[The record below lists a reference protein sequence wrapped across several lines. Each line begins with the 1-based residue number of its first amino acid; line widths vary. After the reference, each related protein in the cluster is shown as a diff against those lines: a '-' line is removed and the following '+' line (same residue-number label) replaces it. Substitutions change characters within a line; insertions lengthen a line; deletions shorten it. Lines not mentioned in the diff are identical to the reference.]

1 MDKTTKKG
9 KLSKR
14 NLWLFSLGTFG
25 RDIALAGFFMNN
37 VLNYIYTTKQLDD
50 SMIIFLTVYIALEKI
65 FDAVNDVFMGNI
77 LDATKTKWGKFKPWI
92 LIGMIGCIIIILFVF
107 NSGLDGW
114 EFLIFFAIF
123 YLLFD
128 IFFTMNDTAYWGYLP
143 TLGRDID
150 DRNKIT
156 SIACICAGFGQG
168 ACGLLVPLITVG
180 AMSLGTIVGYRF
192 CSIAFC
198 IILVLFQS
206 LTLFV
211 KEDELKDEVQVKD
224 EKIGIKETINVIK
237 GNDQL
242 RWVVL
247 AFFATQIIPAAC
259 LNMFIWFQ
267 FGYEGIY
274 GTLIY
279 ALSAVVSMACNVFYP
294 SLAHK
299 FSRKKMMFVGMLSGV
314 IGYGLLILFFFII
327 PNTASSINIP
337 ILNVAISLQFLMM
350 IIANTFCGFG
360 STSMYLSFVIA
371 ISNTCEYNEVKTGK
385 RNEGVIFST
394 RAFAVKLGSAVQTAM
409 VMIIYLICGVY
420 DETNKISRIE
430 NDLARGL
437 ITDTEKTASIQNVI
451 DSIEPSK
458 TAALLII
465 LSICGIVFYFIAY
478 LIFSKKYKIDEEYFT
493 ELTNE
498 IERRKS
504 NQN

>member
-1 MDKTTKKG
+1 METAKKG

-37 VLNYIYTTKQLDD
+37 VLNYIYTTKQLDQN
-50 SMIIFLTVYIALEKI
+50 MLIFLTVYIALEKI

-77 LDATKTKWGKFKPWI
+77 LDATKSKWGKFKPWI
-92 LIGMIGCIIIILFVF
+92 FAGMVGCVVIILFVF
-107 NSGLDGW
+107 NSNLDGW
-114 EFLIFFAIF
+114 SFLIFFSIF

-128 IFFTMNDTAYWGYLP
+128 VFFTMNDTAYWGYLP

-168 ACGLLVPLITVG
+168 ACGLLVPLVTVG
-180 AMSLGTIVGYRF
+180 ALSLGAIKGYSA

-198 IILVLFQS
+198 ILLVAFQS

-211 KEDELKDEVQVKD
+211 KEDDLKEETLVTD
-224 EKIGIKETINVIK
+224 EKIGLKETLKVIK
-237 GNDQL
+237 NNDQL
-242 RWVVL
+242 RWTVL
-247 AFFATQIIPAAC
+247 AFFFTQIIPGTC

-279 ALSAVVSMACNVFYP
+279 ALSAIVSLFCNVFYP
-294 SLAHK
+294 KLAHK
-299 FSRKKMMFVGMLSGV
+299 LSRKRMMFIGMMSGV
-314 IGYGLLILFFFII
+314 IGYSLLILFFFII
-327 PNTASSINIP
+327 PTNTFSIVVP
-337 ILNVAISLQFLMM
+337 IVNAKITFQFLMM
-350 IIANTFCGFG
+350 IFANMFCGFG

-409 VMIIYLICGVY
+409 VMIIYLVCGVY
-420 DETNKISRIE
+420 DETNKISSIE
-430 NDLARGL
+430 NELARGV
-437 ITDTEKTASIQNVI
+437 ITDEEKTLRITEIINNIAQ
-451 DSIEPSK
+451 SK
-458 TAALLII
+458 TATLLIV
-465 LSICGIVFYFIAY
+465 LCLLAIVFLVVSY
-478 LIFSKKYKIDEEYFT
+478 LIFRKKYIIDEKYFK
-493 ELTNE
+493 ELTDE
-498 IERRKS
+498 IELRKS
-504 NQN
+504 QAK